1 MFDGGATLQTTFHPI
16 PEDVIQKL
24 IEEGSIY
31 QCAGG
36 LMIEHP
42 LVAPLVKSLR
52 GTVDSVQGLPKALL
66 LDLVSKVI

>member
-1 MFDGGATLQTTFHPI
+1 
-16 PEDVIQKL
+16 VIEKL

-66 LDLVSKVI
+66 LDLISKVI